1 MMFPYLQTAI
11 KNLTK
16 KPLTMQFPC
25 PEDQGAPR
33 YRGRI
38 EFDAESCVDC
48 GMCIKVCGPMAIS
61 REEEELNSLKV
72 QRDRL
77 AEDASADRQR
87 MQWKIKVN
95 AAIGMK
101 EGKIKDLEAKKSKVQ
116 AEIDKGSE
124 ARATITEVAYSGT
137 VFVIDRMVLRI
148 EDDRKTYDKL
158 TIKASADRD
167 SIEVI

>member
-1 MMFPYLQTAI
+1 
-11 KNLTK
+11 
-16 KPLTMQFPC
+16 
-25 PEDQGAPR
+25 
-33 YRGRI
+33 
-38 EFDAESCVDC
+38 
-48 GMCIKVCGPMAIS
+48 
-61 REEEELNSLKV
+61 
-72 QRDRL
+72 
-77 AEDASADRQR
+77 
-87 MQWKIKVN
+87 
-95 AAIGMK
+95 MK